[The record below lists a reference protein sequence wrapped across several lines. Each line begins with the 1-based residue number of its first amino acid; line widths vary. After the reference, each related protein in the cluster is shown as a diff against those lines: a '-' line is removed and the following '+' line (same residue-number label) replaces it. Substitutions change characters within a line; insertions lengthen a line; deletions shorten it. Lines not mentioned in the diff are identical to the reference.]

1 MKTVNNF
8 PKIAA
13 ALVVILCGLPA
24 ADKDCQTHLSMA
36 QIHQLEECS
45 RSLFTELELSEVK
58 NKLLTSDR
66 S

>member
-13 ALVVILCGLPA
+13 ALVVILSGLPA

-36 QIHQLEECS
+36 QIHQLDECS
-45 RSLFTELELSEVK
+45 RSLFTELSGVK